1 MIATD
6 DAVYRLPAGATV
18 TLLAV
23 HAPGE
28 WGAVA
33 TSIHEP
39 GDPITRLGTPEAPAP
54 KAPKF
59 WKKQCFYTLKTSFMG
74 KKKQK
79 LVFFR
84 KICLH
89 SLLFENL

>member
-28 WGAVA
+28 WAV
-33 TSIHEP
+33 
-39 GDPITRLGTPEAPAP
+39 DGTFMPEEMDDA
-54 KAPKF
+54 
-59 WKKQCFYTLKTSFMG
+59 QRVVQRRCFEVGVAF
-74 KKKQK
+74 
-79 LVFFR
+79 
-84 KICLH
+84 
-89 SLLFENL
+89 